1 MNSKQEY
8 YIKNREHILLRQN
21 LYRLENRDKIN
32 LYRLE
37 NRDKILESQRQY
49 KLKRFECPFCN
60 CNIRYAD
67 KAEHFKTKKH
77 IKNLNN
83 TNEII

>member
-8 YIKNREHILLRQN
+8 YIKNREHILLRQ
-21 LYRLENRDKIN
+21 N